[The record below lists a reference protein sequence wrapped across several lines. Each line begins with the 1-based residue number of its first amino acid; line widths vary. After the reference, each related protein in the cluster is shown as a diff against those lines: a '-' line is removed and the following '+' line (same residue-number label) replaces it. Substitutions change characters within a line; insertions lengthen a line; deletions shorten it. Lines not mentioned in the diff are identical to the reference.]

1 MKSMYRIL
9 IIDDDQAIL
18 DMLKL
23 QLEWENYLVDT
34 AVNGKEAL
42 NKLTSTPDLILLDIQ
57 MEGMSG
63 LELCQKIRQYVS
75 VPIIFLTAK
84 VTQEDKIN
92 GFIAG
97 GDDYITKPFAI
108 DELLIRISAHLRREE
123 RSRTKMKIRF
133 SKEMIIDYLERSVY
147 INEQRLDFSQK
158 EFEIIQ
164 LLSMNAGQVFDREK
178 IYQQIWGIDGQG
190 DNTVVKEHIRKIREK
205 IAVWSDEP
213 YITTVWGIG
222 YKWEK

>member
-9 IIDDDQAIL
+9 IVDDDQAIL

-75 VPIIFLTAK
+75 VPIIFLTYPVICYAIQK
-84 VTQEDKIN
+84 QWI
-92 GFIAG
+92 
-97 GDDYITKPFAI
+97 YIKMVSSYH
-108 DELLIRISAHLRREE
+108 LLCSFLDMKACRQHLVF
-123 RSRTKMKIRF
+123 MH
-133 SKEMIIDYLERSVY
+133 
-147 INEQRLDFSQK
+147 SQHK
-158 EFEIIQ
+158 
-164 LLSMNAGQVFDREK
+164 K
-178 IYQQIWGIDGQG
+178 
-190 DNTVVKEHIRKIREK
+190 
-205 IAVWSDEP
+205 
-213 YITTVWGIG
+213 
-222 YKWEK
+222 

>member
-108 DELLIRISAHLRREE
+108 DELLIRI
-123 RSRTKMKIRF
+123 
-133 SKEMIIDYLERSVY
+133 
-147 INEQRLDFSQK
+147 
-158 EFEIIQ
+158 
-164 LLSMNAGQVFDREK
+164 
-178 IYQQIWGIDGQG
+178 
-190 DNTVVKEHIRKIREK
+190 
-205 IAVWSDEP
+205 
-213 YITTVWGIG
+213 
-222 YKWEK
+222 